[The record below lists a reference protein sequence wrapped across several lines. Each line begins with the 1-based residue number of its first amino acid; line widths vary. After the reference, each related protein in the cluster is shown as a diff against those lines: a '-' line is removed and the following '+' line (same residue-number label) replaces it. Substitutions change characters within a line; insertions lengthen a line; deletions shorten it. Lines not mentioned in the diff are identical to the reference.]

1 LAAIDMVDVVA
12 NIEFYVIVRTK
23 CVMLLLV
30 SPAKDLDFQPVST
43 PLPVSQPAMLEQ
55 SQQLVD
61 ICKTLT
67 PADLSTLM
75 HISDKLAGLNAAR
88 FADWQLPFT
97 NENAKAALFAFNGD
111 VYQGLESASLNA
123 DDIAF
128 AQQHLRILSGLYG
141 VLRPLDLMQPYRLE
155 MGTKLATSQGK
166 DLYAFWQDR
175 ITRALNQQLAV
186 LGADV
191 VVNLASQEYFKAV
204 QPKLLQARLVTPVFK
219 DFKNGQYKIISFF
232 AKKARGLMARYI
244 IQQRLTQAEQLKAFD
259 LAGYAYSKQQSTA
272 NELVFLRHSAE

>member
-1 LAAIDMVDVVA
+1 
-12 NIEFYVIVRTK
+12 
-23 CVMLLLV
+23 MLLLV
-30 SPAKDLDFQPVST
+30 SPAKDLDYQPLNKNIT
-43 PLPVSQPAMLEQ
+43 VSQPQLLPH
-55 SQQLVD
+55 SQQLAD

-67 PADLSTLM
+67 PADLSSLM

-88 FADWQLPFT
+88 FAQWQLPFT
-97 NENAKAALFAFNGD
+97 EQNAKAALFAFNGD
-111 VYQGLESASLNA
+111 VYQGLDAQSLTA
-123 DDIAF
+123 DDLAF

-155 MGTKLATSQGK
+155 MGTKLANPQGH
-166 DLYAFWQDR
+166 DLYAFWQDT
-175 ITRALNQQLAV
+175 ITTVLNQQLAA
-186 LGADV
+186 LDSEL

-204 QPKLLQARLVTPVFK
+204 NKKQLNGRLLTPVFK

-244 IQQRLTQAEQLKAFD
+244 IQNRLSEAAQLQHFD
-259 LAGYAYSKQQSTA
+259 LAGYQFSAEQSSA